1 MSPCCSESTF
11 PGGTVTAAF
20 NADSDVSNLKLSVAS
35 ASTMLSDTAKD
46 TSHKLTRKPASAWA
60 AAAGV
65 RRIPGRGG
73 MET

>member
-1 MSPCCSESTF
+1 VSPCCSDSESTF

-60 AAAGV
+60 AGV